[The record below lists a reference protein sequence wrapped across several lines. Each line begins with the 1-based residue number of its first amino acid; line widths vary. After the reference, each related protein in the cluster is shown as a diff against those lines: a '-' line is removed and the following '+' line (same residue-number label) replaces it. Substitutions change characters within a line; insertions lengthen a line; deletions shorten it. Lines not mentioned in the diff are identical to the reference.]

1 MATKTQAAV
10 EVAKKIYANESIRKE
25 VRRLAK
31 DPKVQ
36 EAAKNVASKL
46 VAAAKER
53 TTARPSA
60 LKSSK
65 K

>member
-1 MATKTQAAV
+1 MATKTQAVV

-25 VRRLAK
+25 VKRLAK

-36 EAAKNVASKL
+36 ETARNVASKL

-53 TTARPSA
+53 TSARSSA